1 MGTGGRASAS
11 AGASAVPGPWRSGAG
26 RPSWPRGRAGQLPRV
41 DERPSARAHRLA
53 LAATLIA
60 FAGSLAHGHA
70 VSHDRCLA
78 AAPLESIDPR
88 PVTVGC
94 DVRLA
99 AALGHPRRTQR
110 AIEVVFTTEVWPE
123 VTTATVL
130 NANTRGAPGA
140 YGLTAG
146 TVRVTARATADVGH
160 VDASVEVTN
169 HTNCQLLLDV
179 RFLDGGEYV
188 SRPWSLR
195 VRAGR
200 DVLAR
205 QATVLTVRDVRLKTP
220 LDERTSADEFAAEF
234 VARFVDCDRRLRLR
248 PI

>member
-60 FAGSLAHGHA
+60 FAGSLAHGRA
-70 VSHDRCLA
+70 VSHVRCLA
-78 AAPLESIDPR
+78 AAPLESVDPR

-94 DVRLA
+94 DVRLN

-123 VTTATVL
+123 ATIATVL

-146 TVRVTARATADVGH
+146 TVRVTARATSDVGH

-169 HTNCQLLLDV
+169 HTNCQLLLDI

-205 QATVLTVRDVRLKTP
+205 RPTVLTVRDVRLRTP

-234 VARFVDCDRRLRLR
+234 SARFVECDRRLRLR
-248 PI
+248 PV